1 MLVGGV
7 RCRSNVASVVLLL
20 IVCGIGRARCRMM
33 KHAAARLG
41 EGHDKDKHRCSVYFN
56 ACWSGTAWNA
66 TSQAMD
72 CGSSTSLNS
81 RFFCERTLCNAW
93 MRVHCSPDP
102 KKRQSTCNDVSRM
115 CSMVTEHRKN
125 LAADLNRNISTVN
138 LLSLARDGS
147 EEKVWMSKRTDDK
160 RMSGFM
166 GDRRQSPPEAV
177 WLSKNTS
184 KEQIRSLIAVQR
196 SSEAQNLTF
205 IHIPKNAGSAVEEA
219 GAKFGYHWGMHA
231 DFSRVHMRDG
241 FECHRYHVPPALL
254 EQSIKF
260 DTTNERSFAIVRN
273 PYQRV
278 LSEYRYLL
286 SVEWGEVWD
295 PSLREGKEC
304 TQKGFNDWLE
314 RTLTRVLQGERY
326 INDCHMLPQMEYIE
340 GYDKRYAKW
349 EHGEVLK
356 WEELPDSF
364 NKLMEVW
371 GMEPRLDP
379 DEFVNGHKKMCP
391 ELEAGDLWDRPKALM
406 NLVYYQDFKQFG
418 YKMK

>member
-1 MLVGGV
+1 
-7 RCRSNVASVVLLL
+7 
-20 IVCGIGRARCRMM
+20 
-33 KHAAARLG
+33 
-41 EGHDKDKHRCSVYFN
+41 
-56 ACWSGTAWNA
+56 
-66 TSQAMD
+66 
-72 CGSSTSLNS
+72 
-81 RFFCERTLCNAW
+81 
-93 MRVHCSPDP
+93 
-102 KKRQSTCNDVSRM
+102 
-115 CSMVTEHRKN
+115 
-125 LAADLNRNISTVN
+125 
-138 LLSLARDGS
+138 
-147 EEKVWMSKRTDDK
+147 
-160 RMSGFM
+160 
-166 GDRRQSPPEAV
+166 
-177 WLSKNTS
+177 
-184 KEQIRSLIAVQR
+184 
-196 SSEAQNLTF
+196 LTF

-349 EHGEVLK
+349 
-356 WEELPDSF
+356 
-364 NKLMEVW
+364 
-371 GMEPRLDP
+371 
-379 DEFVNGHKKMCP
+379 
-391 ELEAGDLWDRPKALM
+391 
-406 NLVYYQDFKQFG
+406 
-418 YKMK
+418 